1 MMDAC
6 LIIGNNINLSNFDYS
21 NKLVIGVDKGAYLAY
36 KAGIKL
42 DYAVGDFDS
51 ISDSQYEE
59 LSCYTNV
66 IKLNPVKD
74 ETDTLY
80 AINMC
85 KECETIYVLGGIGG
99 NRIDHFIANVKL
111 FFRYSNLVF
120 VDDYTYIKQCDM
132 KEDFQKDEYHY
143 YSFFALE
150 DVSGLCL
157 NGFKYSLSD
166 YNLSHESSLGVSNEI
181 LNDIASLTYSSGKL
195 LLIKTKKEEEVRK
208 WKIKRNC

>member
-6 LIIGNNINLSNFDYS
+6 LIIGNSVNLNGFDYS

-51 ISDSQYEE
+51 IKVNEYEE
-59 LSCYTNV
+59 LLNYTNV
-66 IKLNPVKD
+66 IKLNPIKD

-85 KECETIYVLGGIGG
+85 KECSTIYILGGISGK
-99 NRIDHFIANVKL
+99 RIDHFIANLKL
-111 FFRYSNLVF
+111 FYQYSNLVF
-120 VDDYTYIKQCDM
+120 IDDNTFMKQCDM
-132 KEDFQKDEYHY
+132 KEDFQKDEYQY

-157 NGFKYSLSD
+157 NGFKYSLSY

-181 LNDIASLTYSSGKL
+181 LNETASLTYSSGKL
-195 LLIKTKKEEEVRK
+195 LLIKTKKEEEVRDEK
-208 WKIKRNC
+208 

>member
-6 LIIGNNINLSNFDYS
+6 LIIGNNMNLNNFDYS

-51 ISDSQYEE
+51 IKSLEYEE
-59 LSCYTNV
+59 LLSVTKV
-66 IKLNPVKD
+66 IKLNPIKD

-85 KECETIYVLGGIGG
+85 KECKTIYILGGIGG
-99 NRIDHFIANVKL
+99 NRIDHFVANLKL
-111 FFRYSNLVF
+111 FYRYSNLVF
-120 VDDYTYIKQCDM
+120 VDDYTYMKQCDM

-166 YNLSHESSLGVSNEI
+166 YSLSHESSLGVSNE
-181 LNDIASLTYSSGKL
+181 LLENSASLSFSSGKL
-195 LLIKTKKEEEVRK
+195 LLIKTKKEEEVRDEK
-208 WKIKRNC
+208 

>member
-6 LIIGNNINLSNFDYS
+6 LIIGNNINLKKFDYS

-51 ISDSQYEE
+51 ISNVQYEE
-59 LSCYTNV
+59 LLSVTKV
-66 IKLNPVKD
+66 IKLNPIKD

-85 KECETIYVLGGIGG
+85 KECEIIYILGGIGG
-99 NRIDHFIANVKL
+99 NRIDHFVANLKL
-111 FFRYSNLVF
+111 FYRYNNLVF
-120 VDDYTYIKQCDM
+120 VDDYTYMKQCDM
-132 KEDFQKDEYHY
+132 KEDFQKDEYNY

-150 DVSGLCL
+150 DVADLTL
-157 NGFKYSLSD
+157 NGFKYNLINH
-166 YNLSHESSLGVSNEI
+166 NLSHESGLCVSNEI
-181 LNDIASLTYSSGKL
+181 DSVGKVTYSFGRL
-195 LLIKTKKEEEVRK
+195 LLIKTKE
-208 WKIKRNC
+208 